1 MTENRKLQIFA
12 ISNYCC
18 KWYLSKHIAQN
29 QEGIVFKVQL
39 IIYSKP
45 YFLK

>member
-12 ISNYCC
+12 VSNYHC
-18 KWYLSKHIAQN
+18 KWYLSKHVAQN
-29 QEGIVFKVQL
+29 QEGIVFEVQF
-39 IIYSKP
+39 IIYSKT